1 MLFERVLSAC
11 SKSVS
16 LAVAALVL
24 AFSCG
29 QAVTASA
36 GEMTVSAAASL
47 TNAFAEL
54 KTAFE
59 KSHQGLTVHTNFAA
73 SNPLLKQMQEG
84 APVDVFASA
93 DQETMDKAQKAR
105 LIKPES
111 RRNFVS
117 NTVVLIVPAQGKKF
131 DSLADLTKARRRQ
144 GRCLPD
150 AHGPQACHLSHCRS
164 HHRQQCCH
172 GPGVRGFRPFSRRT
186 GDPGPLRLLQAVDSD
201 GGVAGAAVLFPPG
214 PDMSRL
220 LHVRARHVALHVSGP
235 AVPPAAGARVAS
247 ACRRPVLALPASFPG
262 YRMEHLVPTDLVRPL
277 LLSLRVAGIATALS
291 FLAALFVAWRL
302 ARRRGP
308 LPALLDALCTL
319 PLVLPPTVL
328 GYYLILVVGRNG
340 LLGPALRD
348 LGLQLI
354 FSWQGAVVAAT
365 VVVFP
370 LLYKSARAALEQ
382 VDPHLEN
389 AARTL
394 GASELRILL
403 TVSLPLAWKGIFA
416 GLMLAFARGMGEF
429 GATLMVA
436 GNIPGK
442 TQTLALAIYDA
453 FQAGNDAL
461 ATLLV
466 LVTSGLCVM
475 LLMAAEVLVKYK
487 RRRRSA

>member
-1 MLFERVLSAC
+1 MFTDIHNCCMLLGTADDILILCHKSPDGDTIGAAYGLYHALTQLGRRAAVRCSDPLPEKFAYIHGGIEMPEFEP
-11 SKSVS
+11 
-16 LAVAALVL
+16 
-24 AFSCG
+24 
-29 QAVTASA
+29 Q
-36 GEMTVSAAASL
+36 
-47 TNAFAEL
+47 
-54 KTAFE
+54 
-59 KSHQGLTVHTNFAA
+59 
-73 SNPLLKQMQEG
+73 
-84 APVDVFASA
+84 
-93 DQETMDKAQKAR
+93 
-105 LIKPES
+105 LI
-111 RRNFVS
+111 
-117 NTVVLIVPAQGKKF
+117 I
-131 DSLADLTKARRRQ
+131 
-144 GRCLPD
+144 
-150 AHGPQACHLSHCRS
+150 
-164 HHRQQCCH
+164 
-172 GPGVRGFRPFSRRT
+172 
-186 GDPGPLRLLQAVDSD
+186 AVDI
-201 GGVAGAAVLFPPG
+201 AGP
-214 PDMSRL
+214 
-220 LHVRARHVALHVSGP
+220 
-235 AVPPAAGARVAS
+235 
-247 ACRRPVLALPASFPG
+247 
-262 YRMEHLVPTDLVRPL
+262 
-277 LLSLRVAGIATALS
+277 
-291 FLAALFVAWRL
+291 
-302 ARRRGP
+302 
-308 LPALLDALCTL
+308 
-319 PLVLPPTVL
+319 
-328 GYYLILVVGRNG
+328 G

-466 LVTSGLCVM
+466 LVTSGLCVT

>member
-1 MLFERVLSAC
+1 M
-11 SKSVS
+11 
-16 LAVAALVL
+16 
-24 AFSCG
+24 
-29 QAVTASA
+29 
-36 GEMTVSAAASL
+36 
-47 TNAFAEL
+47 
-54 KTAFE
+54 
-59 KSHQGLTVHTNFAA
+59 
-73 SNPLLKQMQEG
+73 
-84 APVDVFASA
+84 
-93 DQETMDKAQKAR
+93 
-105 LIKPES
+105 
-111 RRNFVS
+111 
-117 NTVVLIVPAQGKKF
+117 
-131 DSLADLTKARRRQ
+131 
-144 GRCLPD
+144 
-150 AHGPQACHLSHCRS
+150 
-164 HHRQQCCH
+164 
-172 GPGVRGFRPFSRRT
+172 
-186 GDPGPLRLLQAVDSD
+186 
-201 GGVAGAAVLFPPG
+201 
-214 PDMSRL
+214 
-220 LHVRARHVALHVSGP
+220 VSGP
-235 AVPPAAGARVAS
+235 AVSPTAGAQDASPCRRSAWSPAGIVARIPHGIPCPYRSCPAA
-247 ACRRPVLALPASFPG
+247 PAFAAG
-262 YRMEHLVPTDLVRPL
+262 GGHRDRA
-277 LLSLRVAGIATALS
+277 LLSGRAFRG
-291 FLAALFVAWRL
+291 LASG
-302 ARRRGP
+302 RRRGP

-453 FQAGNDAL
+453 FQAGQ
-461 ATLLV
+461 
-466 LVTSGLCVM
+466 
-475 LLMAAEVLVKYK
+475 
-487 RRRRSA
+487 